1 MFPLDALARSIVAVG
16 TAPRPLPHQ
25 HAGPP
30 YAKAYAKLISFSEQ
44 RMDSYA
50 NVDAQVSFE
59 SSSIII

>member
-30 YAKAYAKLISFSEQ
+30 YAKVGGEIAIVILVKAALEKSTCKSNHDA
-44 RMDSYA
+44 RM
-50 NVDAQVSFE
+50 VDA
-59 SSSIII
+59 